1 MRNLLIFFFCL
12 VGWMGN
18 PSNANAALSVD
29 LASFAHESSAEARPK
44 PMRTYRGFRVK
55 RQKRKAASGR
65 SNNSHLLQSHCSK
78 GKGRKR

>member
-1 MRNLLIFFFCL
+1 MRNLVIFFFCL
-12 VGWMGN
+12 VGWMGT
-18 PSNANAALSVD
+18 PPNANAALSVD
-29 LASFAHESSAEARPK
+29 LASAASPTYTEARPK

-55 RQKRKAASGR
+55 RQKHKASSGR

>member
-12 VGWMGN
+12 VGWMGT
-18 PSNANAALSVD
+18 PPNANAALSLD
-29 LASFAHESSAEARPK
+29 LALETSPTYTEARPK

-78 GKGRKR
+78 GKARKR